1 MSVSV
6 KLNLNHLHHLASRV
20 QPDVIDQGASDW
32 ADAVVEKAQ
41 ELVPVDEGDLQSTI
55 RKEKGERAGVYQV
68 VAGGKSGPNK
78 YVDYAR
84 FVEYGT
90 GRGPAQ
96 PYLTPAWRQVRG
108 LPFFQRLLRELIR

>member
-1 MSVSV
+1 MTVSV
-6 KLNLNHLHHLASRV
+6 KLNLNHLHHLASRIA
-20 QPDVIDQGASDW
+20 PDVIDQGAYDW
-32 ADAVVEKAQ
+32 AVAIEERAK
-41 ELVPVDEGDLQSTI
+41 ELVPVDTGALQESI
-55 RKEKGERAGVYQV
+55 HVEKGDSAGQYQV
-68 VAGGKSGPNK
+68 VADMP
-78 YVDYAR
+78 YAA